1 MASAHTPASLHLKH
15 HPTSPAKPERQPHG
29 TTSSAPASSDEFIRF
44 AATMRL
50 PLAPVWSADGA
61 AGGETGS
68 GGTEGVRQVLAGW
81 VMRYLPPLQCVLLT
95 FSPTPTFVHPTS
107 TFPSHASPFPPVSS
121 STRSGLTLTSREE
134 SNEEDDL
141 KPTNNLEDQD
151 EQEEEEKVKFKVLPM
166 ISGTGFGLPI
176 VHFTGVG
183 WRPRVG
189 QKIVGSPT
197 LSTPSHVSLL
207 LHNLF
212 NATLPA
218 SHIPSD
224 EWRFDPDY
232 VVPAFIRDRQKMAFP
247 TTSVTKAANED
258 AEEAER
264 TEGGIEADA
273 EGGEEKEEELA
284 QEEEARLAMEE
295 DEMYADRGWW
305 VNVRTGEPMGGEK
318 GSVEFTIVSL
328 TIANSMITITGS
340 LLSSP
345 FSSKVPP
352 QNPIIATYRSGLS
365 NAADV
370 MRRHTTEEHN
380 RKRKEMAKELG
391 EDDDESQSES
401 DSEAED
407 GRRGERAVSMSP
419 VDQVPRVKEEGVA
432 GRVQEERK
440 EKTEKKDK
448 KGKKEKKEKKDKEE
462 ASKKEKKK
470 RKKEE

>member
-1 MASAHTPASLHLKH
+1 MPSHIPASLHLKSH
-15 HPTSPAKPERQPHG
+15 ATSHDKHPSP
-29 TTSSAPASSDEFIRF
+29 SSSDEFIRF

-61 AGGETGS
+61 AGGQLGREVS
-68 GGTEGVRQVLAGW
+68 KVFD
-81 VMRYLPPLQCVLLT
+81 RYLPPLQCVLLT
-95 FSPTPTFVHPTS
+95 FSPTPTFIHPTS
-107 TFPSHASPFPPVSS
+107 TFPSHASPFPPLPSTSS
-121 STRSGLTLTSREE
+121 ARSRLALTSREDDDDSKPSHDRKTPDE
-134 SNEEDDL
+134 DEED
-141 KPTNNLEDQD
+141 
-151 EQEEEEKVKFKVLPM
+151 EKVYLKVLPM

-176 VHFTGVG
+176 VHFTGIG

-232 VVPAFIRDRQKMAFP
+232 VVPAFIRDRQKMSFP
-247 TTSVTKAANED
+247 TTTTTTKVKE
-258 AEEAER
+258 EEAEMGAQGEDG
-264 TEGGIEADA
+264 EGG
-273 EGGEEKEEELA
+273 GEREKELA

-305 VNVRTGEPMGGEK
+305 VNLKTGEPMGGQE
-318 GSVEFTIVSL
+318 GSVQFTIVSL
-328 TIANSMITITGS
+328 TIANSMITVTGS
-340 LLSSP
+340 LLPSP
-345 FSSKVPP
+345 FSSKIPA

-370 MRRHTTEEHN
+370 LRRHTTDEHN

-391 EDDDESQSES
+391 EDDDDEESES
-401 DSEAED
+401 ESEEEGLARL
-407 GRRGERAVSMSP
+407 GRGERETSMSP
-419 VDQVPRVKEEGVA
+419 VDKVPIVKEEAVGSI
-432 GRVQEERK
+432 K
-440 EKTEKKDK
+440 EGKRESKGKKDK
-448 KGKKEKKEKKDKEE
+448 RKKE
-462 ASKKEKKK
+462 KEKKK
-470 RKKEE
+470 RKKDE